1 MARWR
6 CASFYDTYDPPVK
19 KRSNHTCN
27 SAIRLVWFCFTVPL
41 QLARLVFQSGFDVF
55 NPQPSTLCKSNSTT
69 HPLMALWDAWN
80 EVVCICLLGWR
91 AAFSETPSNTFQHH
105 QLQGF
110 LSGTIKHEY
119 GSNRHENQVKFPS
132 TFYPSIM
139 PRVFADFGLLGAGVH
154 FSRIKLCMGA
164 SHQTKVIFPGWW
176 FGIPG
181 CP

>member
-1 MARWR
+1 MPLNPLWR
-6 CASFYDTYDPPVK
+6 CAGFCHTYDPPVK
-19 KRSNHTCN
+19 KRSNHTC
-27 SAIRLVWFCFTVPL
+27 IYVHLGWFCFPYATSASQISLPEWI
-41 QLARLVFQSGFDVF
+41 RCFY
-55 NPQPSTLCKSNSTT
+55 PQPSTLCKSNSTT

-154 FSRIKLCMGA
+154 FSRMKLCMGA
-164 SHQTKVIFPGWW
+164 SHQKWSSRVGGLGF
-176 FGIPG
+176 
-181 CP
+181 